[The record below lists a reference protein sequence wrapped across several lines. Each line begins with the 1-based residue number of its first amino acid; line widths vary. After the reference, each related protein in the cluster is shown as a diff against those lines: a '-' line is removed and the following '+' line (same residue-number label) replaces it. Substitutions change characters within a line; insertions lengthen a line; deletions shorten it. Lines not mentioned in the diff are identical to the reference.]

1 VPGGCLVGTRHRGWL
16 VGMPASV
23 MNQPL
28 EARRTRLALLD
39 DHGLFRESLGHLL
52 ASEPDFEVVGQ
63 CSRSAEALELLESTP
78 IDLVL
83 LELSIGS
90 ERCEEFIAAARES
103 GYPGKFLLVTAGID
117 PARSAAALKLGASG
131 IFLKSNSS
139 SRLVQAIRMVA
150 SGEAWVDPRVIQ
162 LIADRYPQHED
173 QRLGSLTK
181 REQVVLKGVL
191 DGFTNKKIGCQVGVS
206 ESAIKATLQQ
216 LFDKAGVR
224 TRSQLVRA
232 VLDGTL
238 AAARVDPETVPLHGQ
253 SGR

>member
-1 VPGGCLVGTRHRGWL
+1 
-16 VGMPASV
+16 M
-23 MNQPL
+23 
-28 EARRTRLALLD
+28 LD

-52 ASEPDFEVVGQ
+52 ASEADFEVVGQ
-63 CSRSAEALELLESTP
+63 CSNSAEGLELLESTAV
-78 IDLVL
+78 DLIL
-83 LELSIGS
+83 LELSIGT
-90 ERCEEFIAAARES
+90 ERSEEFICSAREA
-103 GYPGKFLLVTAGID
+103 GYHGKFLLVTAGID
-117 PARSAAALKLGASG
+117 PARSAAVLRLGASG
-131 IFLKSNSS
+131 IFLKCNSS
-139 SRLVQAIRMVA
+139 SRLLQAIRLVT

-191 DGFTNKKIGCQVGVS
+191 DGYTNKKIGGQVGVS

-238 AAARVDPETVPLHGQ
+238 TSSVDLGSEENAHLHGQ
-253 SGR
+253 SVR